1 MSRKG
6 QTKWIVHRTYEP
18 NRLSQAILAQAYL
31 RVVPHH
37 ARALRVAT
45 SKLED
50 TSEEPQQKDKRCVK

>member
-6 QTKWIVHRTYEP
+6 QTNRIVQRTYEP

-37 ARALRVAT
+37 VRTLRVAT

-50 TSEEPQQKDKRCVK
+50 ASGEPQQKDKRCMK